1 MARQIRARLNSG
13 RKEIGLGIEEFASNG
28 LRGRLLR
35 LMSICS
41 TDSQAGT
48 KAFEREADQK
58 NASLEGP
65 TLMRMQILR

>member
-1 MARQIRARLNSG
+1 MARQIRVKLNSG
-13 RKEIGLGIEEFASNG
+13 RKETRLGFEELASNG

-35 LMSICS
+35 LMNIRS
-41 TDSQAGT
+41 TDSPTGT

-65 TLMRMQILR
+65 ALMRMQILR